1 MRKFRLLRAD
11 EIDCRPATIKT
22 NGCSLLLYKDARVDM
37 RILDETVGAEN
48 WQRSHT
54 TINGNLFCRI
64 GIKCGDEWVWK
75 EDVGSESNMERQK
88 GEASDSFKRAG
99 FNWGIGRELYSAPF
113 IWINGGVKEVN
124 GKPQVTS
131 RYHVSEIN
139 YDKDDNI
146 CGLEIQDEHGKV
158 VFTFGDTFA
167 QEIDTVKTSDTMTQ
181 QIGQDK
187 VRVIAYR
194 CKEAGIVPGDLLKAY
209 NVTKIEDL
217 TEIQFAQIVR
227 EWPQMVTKYGGKA

>member
-11 EIDCRPATIKT
+11 EIDCRPATIKP

-75 EDVGSESNMERQK
+75 EDVGSESNMERTK

-124 GKPQVTS
+124 GKPQATS
-131 RYHVSEIN
+131 RFHVSEIG

-146 CGLEIQDEHGKV
+146 SVLEIQDEHGKV
-158 VFTFGDTFA
+158 VFAFGETA
-167 QEIDTVKTSDTMTQ
+167 GQQIDTVNTSDTMTQ
-181 QIGQDK
+181 RIGQDK

-194 CKEAGIVPGDLLKAY
+194 CKEANMNTDGLLKAY
-209 NVTKIEDL
+209 GVTKIEDL

-227 EWPQMVTKYGGKA
+227 EWPQMVRKYGGAS